1 MQLTEEARAA
11 IYEEYYRKV
20 FGYIR
25 GKVNN
30 TTLAEDLSSDVF
42 LKIYEKLDS
51 FDETKAS
58 VSTWI
63 FTITRNRLIDYYRTR
78 KVFDEIPE
86 TFEDG
91 SRIEE
96 DVCNKESL
104 GTLADALEHL
114 DERKRDIIIL
124 RYYSGVSLKE
134 IAERMGIS
142 YTYVKVLQTQAM
154 TELRRYLE

>member
-11 IYEEYYRKV
+11 LYEDYHRKV

-30 TTLAEDLSSDVF
+30 TTLAEDLCSEVF

-63 FTITRNRLIDYYRTR
+63 FTITRNKLIDYYRTR

-86 TFEDG
+86 TIEDG

-96 DVCNKESL
+96 DVCTRESL
-104 GTLADALEHL
+104 EGLAEALEHL

-124 RYYSGVSLKE
+124 RYYSGITLKE
-134 IAERMGIS
+134 IAERMNIS

-154 TELRRYLE
+154 AELRRYLE

>member
-11 IYEEYYRKV
+11 IYENYHRKV
-20 FGYIR
+20 LGYIR

-30 TTLAEDLSSDVF
+30 AALAEDLCSDVF
-42 LKIYEKLDS
+42 LKVYEKLDS

-63 FTITRNRLIDYYRTR
+63 YTITRNRLIDYYRTR
-78 KVFDEIPE
+78 KVFEEIPE
-86 TFEDG
+86 TLEDG

-96 DVCNKESL
+96 EVCSREALGSL
-104 GTLADALEHL
+104 AEALERL

-142 YTYVKVLQTQAM
+142 YTYVKVLQNQAM
-154 TELRRYLE
+154 SELRGYLE